1 MRAITIRQ
9 PWASL
14 LVLGYK
20 QFETRSWK
28 TSYRGPIAIHAGL
41 MPVRRTL
48 GALAAQ
54 GSEGRETVALIE
66 RLLEQHGGVD
76 HVPTGAII
84 GTANLERCNAVTV
97 EFVAGL
103 SMQEFNLGDFT
114 PGRYAWEFS
123 GMSQIMR
130 PIPAIGSQGLWTWEV
145 LT

>member
-20 QFETRSWK
+20 VFETRSWK
-28 TSYRGPIAIHAGL
+28 TSYQGPIAIHAGL

-54 GSEGRETVALIE
+54 GKEGREIVALME
-66 RLLEQHGGVD
+66 RLLEGRGGVD
-76 HVPTGAII
+76 HIPTGAII
-84 GTANLERCNAVTV
+84 GTARLERCNAVTA

-123 GMSQIMR
+123 DMSQIIR
-130 PIPAIGSQGLWTWEV
+130 PIPAAGRQGLWNWEV
-145 LT
+145 QI

>member
-114 PGRYAWEFS
+114 PDRYAWEFS
-123 GMSQIMR
+123 GMSQIIR
-130 PIPAIGSQGLWTWEV
+130 PIPAAGRQGLWNWAEGG
-145 LT
+145 